1 MRTVRVRYFGGTRAA
16 AGVTEEVQ
24 QAETLGELL
33 DRVGDLHG
41 PALRAAL
48 AACSF
53 LVDGTQWRDHGA
65 RLPPAATVD
74 VLPPFAG
81 G

>member
-1 MRTVRVRYFGGTRAA
+1 MSVLVRYYAGARAA
-16 AGVTEEVQ
+16 AGVSEES
-24 QAETLGELL
+24 ATAATL
-33 DRVGDLHG
+33 D
-41 PALRAAL
+41 ALRVELSARHEPRFATVL

-53 LVDGTQWRDHGA
+53 LVDGQAAVDGA
-65 RLPPAATVD
+65 TELPSGVTVE

>member
-1 MRTVRVRYFGGTRAA
+1 MLVRYYAGARAA
-16 AGVTEEVQ
+16 AGVAEETVN
-24 QAETLGELL
+24 ATTLG
-33 DRVGDLHG
+33 D
-41 PALRAAL
+41 LRADLAARHDARFATVL

-53 LVDGTQWRDHGA
+53 LVDGRAVVD
-65 RLPPAATVD
+65 AATELAGGATVE